1 MKRCGESKGFTLVE
15 LVVVI
20 AILGIL
26 AAVAVP
32 SYSGYVSKA
41 KEAGDMQILSSV
53 ATAVQGSAA
62 GDDLEVDKIVID
74 RAAEGGTT
82 LTAMDSTDKTVSIDD
97 AEVKDLLG
105 IDAKS
110 ENYNALDFKAAW
122 KTATMDGGEWQLAY

>member
-62 GDDLEVDKIVID
+62 GDDLEVTKIVLSRGTD
-74 RAAEGGTT
+74 GTT
-82 LTAMDSTDKTVSIDD
+82 TGLTVTTSGDKTDTINKS
-97 AEVKDLLG
+97 EVFGLLG
-105 IDAKS
+105 IKTVDELKF
-110 ENYNALDFKAAW
+110 EAAW
-122 KTATMDGGEWQLAY
+122 STAVMQDGNNGMEWTLT

>member
-41 KEAGDMQILSSV
+41 KEAGDIQILSSV

-62 GDDLEVDKIVID
+62 GDDLEVDKIVIN
-74 RAAEGGTT
+74 RAAENSSITVI
-82 LTAMDSTDKTVSIDD
+82 TASGSVDMSEILS
-97 AEVKDLLG
+97 LLG
-105 IDAKS
+105 VDKV
-110 ENYNALDFKAAW
+110 NDLDFKAAW
-122 KTATMDGGEWQLAY
+122 KTATMDGGEWQLTY

>member
-41 KEAGDMQILSSV
+41 KEAGDMQLLSSV

-62 GDDLEVDKIVID
+62 GDDLTVKKIVVD
-74 RAAEGGTT
+74 RTAENSSITVTT
-82 LTAMDSTDKTVSIDD
+82 ASGSVDMSEILS
-97 AEVKDLLG
+97 LLG
-105 IDAKS
+105 VD
-110 ENYNALDFKAAW
+110 NVNDLDFEATW

>member
-41 KEAGDMQILSSV
+41 KEAGDIQILSSV

-62 GDDLEVDKIVID
+62 GDDLEVTQIVVNRTVENGSITV
-74 RAAEGGTT
+74 TT
-82 LTAMDSTDKTVSIDD
+82 ASGSVDMSEILS
-97 AEVKDLLG
+97 LLG
-105 IDAKS
+105 VDKV
-110 ENYNALDFKAAW
+110 NDLDFKAAW